1 MKLNSENQYIE
12 RNKGPFYA
20 VLSSFFYGVNN
31 PLAAYSI
38 QNGIPTIF
46 SVISRALFMF
56 IFSIILAISGKF
68 SFNIPREIRT
78 HVVIMTIS
86 TAIINLC
93 YVGSVNFIPVSLAAI
108 IFFTF
113 PIQILLV
120 SILRGMHD
128 IKLIDVLIFL
138 IVFIGLILVIVP
150 DLNNIN
156 PIGILLA
163 GISSISA
170 TFLYFSSGVACKKS
184 SPIILG
190 FWVHLGTMPIL
201 IIAYIILS
209 PKINTE
215 QFSIFLPII
224 ILSVCYIGAYCFQML
239 SLKYTSAVVSGLFFN
254 TEPILTAIAAA
265 IILDER
271 LLMPQYFGGILIF
284 ASLIFVSLRK

>member
-20 VLSSFFYGVNN
+20 VLSSFFYGINN

-46 SVISRALFMF
+46 SVISRSLFMF
-56 IFSIILAISGKF
+56 IFSVILAISGKF
-68 SFNIPREIRT
+68 SFNIPREIRK

-138 IVFIGLILVIVP
+138 IVFIVP
-150 DLNNIN
+150 N
-156 PIGILLA
+156 
-163 GISSISA
+163 
-170 TFLYFSSGVACKKS
+170 TF
-184 SPIILG
+184 
-190 FWVHLGTMPIL
+190 
-201 IIAYIILS
+201 
-209 PKINTE
+209 
-215 QFSIFLPII
+215 
-224 ILSVCYIGAYCFQML
+224 
-239 SLKYTSAVVSGLFFN
+239 
-254 TEPILTAIAAA
+254 
-265 IILDER
+265 D
-271 LLMPQYFGGILIF
+271 
-284 ASLIFVSLRK
+284 

>member
-1 MKLNSENQYIE
+1 
-12 RNKGPFYA
+12 
-20 VLSSFFYGVNN
+20 
-31 PLAAYSI
+31 
-38 QNGIPTIF
+38 
-46 SVISRALFMF
+46 
-56 IFSIILAISGKF
+56 
-68 SFNIPREIRT
+68 
-78 HVVIMTIS
+78 
-86 TAIINLC
+86 
-93 YVGSVNFIPVSLAAI
+93 
-108 IFFTF
+108 
-113 PIQILLV
+113 
-120 SILRGMHD
+120 MHD

-156 PIGILLA
+156 PTGILLA

-284 ASLIFVSLRK
+284 ASLVFVSLRK